1 MNLAARSDEGISV
14 VVPVYNSQDSLHA
27 LVARLASVLSSISAA
42 HELIFV
48 NDGSQDGSWSV
59 IEKLSAEHSW
69 VRGIN
74 LMRNY
79 GQHNA
84 LLCGVRAARFS
95 IIVTMDDD
103 LQHPPEEIPVLLA
116 KLDEGLD
123 VVYGTPIEQ
132 KHGLLRD
139 LASLLTKV
147 ALRAAMGVEFADKV
161 SAFRVFRTSL
171 RRAFEAYRHP
181 YVSLDVLLSWAT
193 TRFGAVRV
201 RHDPRAAGKSQYTFR
216 KLTIHAF
223 NMITGYS
230 TAPLQFASLLGVLM
244 AVFGFVVLA
253 WVIGRVV
260 LEGIVMPG
268 FAFLASIVAIF
279 SGAQLFTLG
288 IIGEYLTR
296 LHQRALEKPTY
307 VVLGEAEEL
316 PEGQMGRNDDGAV

>member
-1 MNLAARSDEGISV
+1 MNTSPKSDDGISV
-14 VVPVYNSQDSLHA
+14 VIPVYNSQDSLRV
-27 LVARLASVLSSISAA
+27 LVARLESVLSRVSVMY
-42 HELIFV
+42 ELILV

-59 IEKLSAEHSW
+59 IEELSMEHAW
-69 VRGIN
+69 VRGIR

-84 LLCGVRAARFS
+84 ILCGVRSAQYP

-103 LQHPPEEIPVLLA
+103 LQHPPEELPLLLA

-132 KHGLLRD
+132 QHGLLRD
-139 LASLLTKV
+139 LASVLTKI

-161 SAFRVFRTSL
+161 SAFRAFRTGL

-181 YVSLDVLLSWAT
+181 YVSLDVLLSWST

-201 RHDPRAAGKSQYTFR
+201 RHDPRGAGRSQYTFR
-216 KLTIHAF
+216 RLATHAF

-230 TAPLQFASLLGVLM
+230 TTPLQFASLLGFLM
-244 AVFGFVVLA
+244 TVFGFAVLA

-260 LEGIVMPG
+260 LQGIVMPG
-268 FAFLASIVAIF
+268 FAFLASIVAVF

-288 IIGEYLTR
+288 IIGEYLMR

-307 VVLGEAEEL
+307 VVLEEVGS
-316 PEGQMGRNDDGAV
+316 PAEGQMGGER